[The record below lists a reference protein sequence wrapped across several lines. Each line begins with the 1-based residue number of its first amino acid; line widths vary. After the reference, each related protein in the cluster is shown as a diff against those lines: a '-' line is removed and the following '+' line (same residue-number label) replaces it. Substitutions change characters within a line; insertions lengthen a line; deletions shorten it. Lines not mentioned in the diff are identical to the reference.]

1 MTAEIIKLPY
11 SVTRGAFSRKPRAS
25 KNGTPE
31 ERAAFQEIVAEVV
44 EEVDARALAGALSA
58 TAANGRLR
66 KERGDAW
73 WAAWA
78 ATRYWRA
85 RLKFED
91 AISTVQRGGLPEG
104 DSHPAVDPDDRRPMV
119 EKWRAAL
126 VRQLLTP
133 APHAAAVKW
142 KQTELAK
149 SKGQIRL
156 TDVKPERIECAI
168 TEDLAFLAAHPVR
181 QSNRQRQG

>member
-1 MTAEIIKLPY
+1 VSNVIKFPF
-11 SVTRGAFSRKPRAS
+11 SVSRKVHARKPRAS

-31 ERAAFQEIVAEVV
+31 QRAAFEEIVAEVV
-44 EEVDARALAGALSA
+44 EEVDARASAGALSA

-66 KERGDAW
+66 KERGEVW

-85 RLKFED
+85 RLDFED
-91 AISTVQRGGLPEG
+91 AVSTVQRGGLPEG
-104 DSHPAVDPDDRRPMV
+104 NSHPAVDPADRRPMV

-142 KQTELAK
+142 KQIELARPRA
-149 SKGQIRL
+149 QHRHA
-156 TDVKPERIECAI
+156 DVKPERIERVIAD
-168 TEDLAFLAAHPVR
+168 DLAFLAAHPVR
-181 QSNRQRQG
+181 QSNRRRQG